1 MKKQAGILLLV
12 LSLMTPTATLALYST
27 ASAASDR
34 QEVKQRI
41 ELNNATAEQLA
52 ATGAVDLELAK
63 KIIKLRDDLG
73 GFQSYDDLNELNIP
87 PAQMEKLRFNTT
99 IKGIASDC
107 TC

>member
-1 MKKQAGILLLV
+1 MKRALGILLL
-12 LSLMTPTATLALYST
+12 ALALLAPATPLLHPST
-27 ASAASDR
+27 AFAGSDR
-34 QEVKQRI
+34 KEVKERL
-41 ELNNATAEQLA
+41 ELNNATPEQLV
-52 ATGAVDLELAK
+52 ATGAVDLDLAK

-87 PAQMEKLRFNTT
+87 KDIMEKIRFNTT